1 MLDMDLDDVENY
13 PPSVYAE
20 YLEKQKYDR
29 YIKRKDE
36 KIDNRIEFFHEYLKE
51 RAEDTQRTR

>member
-36 KIDNRIEFFHEYLKE
+36 KIDDGIEFFHEYLEK
-51 RAEDTQRTR
+51 RAKRTQRKR